1 MYTNDLP
8 DCIEGAETILFA
20 DDTTICQSSDNIE
33 FLYYGMNDNLD
44 RLMDW
49 FKANKLSLNI
59 NKTNY
64 MMFPNKRHI
73 DPAHNLSIANTNID
87 QVKST
92 KFLGIH
98 IDQQLKWD
106 VPVDRIKSKISSSL
120 FIMNKVKHFIPIS
133 LMKILYYPMVYPY
146 LTYGIALWGSTFQCH
161 IHKLKV
167 LQKKPYAALV
177 VQNIMHIVTLYLNNN
192 FEI

>member
-1 MYTNDLP
+1 
-8 DCIEGAETILFA
+8 
-20 DDTTICQSSDNIE
+20 
-33 FLYYGMNDNLD
+33 MNDNLD
-44 RLMDW
+44 RLTDW

-64 MMFPNKRHI
+64 RLFPKKNIHI
-73 DPAHNLSIANTNID
+73 DPTHNLRIANINID

-106 VPVDRIKSKISSSL
+106 VHVDLIKSKISSLL
-120 FIMNKVKHFIPIS
+120 FNMNKVKHFIPTS
-133 LMKILYYPMVYPY
+133 LMKILYYSMVYPY
-146 LTYGIALWGSTFQCH
+146 LTYGIALWSSTFQCH

-177 VQNIMHIVTLYLNNN
+177 VQNIMHIVTLYLNK